1 MKKIKTKIPQEVQ
14 EIINVLE
21 NNGFES
27 YIVGG
32 CVRDYFMNK
41 SPEDWD
47 IATNAWPEQTQEV
60 FQKEGYKTFYE
71 NVFGTVSVILPFCPE
86 RKFSDV
92 VEITTY
98 RTESVY
104 IRKRKPEKVEWAQTI
119 EEDLSRRD
127 FTVNAIA
134 IKGTTKEIID
144 PFKGQQ
150 DLKDKKIKAVGK
162 PQERFNEDA
171 LRMLRAVRFASTLGF
186 KIDKETNQAIKE
198 NNELLKEISKER
210 IRDELIKI
218 IMTEKA
224 AQGIEL
230 LRKTE
235 LLSHIIPELEQG
247 YGVEQNKH
255 HIYDCYQH
263 NLLSL
268 DYAAKKNF
276 SLNVRISAL
285 LHDVAKPKVKKGSG
299 DKATFYGHEIVGAHL
314 TQKILERLKFPKEQ
328 IKKIVVLV
336 RYHLFYYN
344 VGEVSQSSVRRLVRQ
359 VGREN
364 MEELLE
370 LRACDRIGSGVPK
383 AEPYKLRHLKYL
395 IEKTSQDPVSV
406 KMLEIKGQEIME
418 ILEIT
423 PGEKVGWILEILLG
437 LVLDNPENNEKSFL
451 EKKVQQLGKL
461 TDQKLIKLAS
471 ESKKKTESIEIK
483 RDEMTKKKYWVT

>member
-235 LLSHIIPELEQG
+235 LLGHIIPELEQG